1 MSGDYEQVKSR
12 VCQSEGMHVTMRPLA
27 SSWEQR
33 KLGDVGTFRRGERFT
48 ADDYAEDGIPCIH
61 YGEIYT
67 SYGARA
73 EETFSHL
80 RPELAGSLRY
90 AHPGEL
96 VIACTSENVEDVCKA
111 VAWCGSCDV
120 AIHDDSFAFSH
131 SGDPDFF
138 SALTQS
144 PAFYDQKARAA
155 HGVKVMRVSS
165 EALEKM
171 DVAVPSRDEQ
181 KQIGSVFRNLDSLIT
196 LHQREPPRMMKE
208 GKNANQ
214 HQRRVAFLR
223 LLLAMD

>member
-1 MSGDYEQVKSR
+1 MCPKSASR
-12 VCQSEGMHVTMRPLA
+12 VLLTL
-27 SSWEQR
+27 WEQR

-196 LHQREPPRMMKE
+196 LHQREPRFADT
-208 GKNANQ
+208 G
-214 HQRRVAFLR
+214 
-223 LLLAMD
+223 